1 MSNEFLDE
9 SERGYLT
16 GLANDRGTTSDAL
29 TRDDVSVSF
38 NANSITVSAVID
50 GYRVKNRYIGWDE
63 DEAVAD
69 FIYAHGEDAS

>member
-16 GLANDRGTTSDAL
+16 GLAHDRGTTTWFLD
-29 TRDDVSVSF
+29 RDDVSVSF

-50 GYRVKNRYIGWDE
+50 GYREKTQYIGWDE
-63 DEAVAD
+63 DDAVAD
-69 FIYAHGEDAS
+69 FIFAHGKDA